1 MTTARRQRAHHHLL
15 PAIFLQSTTYY
26 YYYYYY
32 YYYCTAV
39 VPISIKCTTLRSSQI
54 NGTITFLYYV
64 YVALLL
70 LEQTKKWIEKVSKGK
85 QPQPA
90 VRVVNPKSAC
100 AGDWFSWLLSVP
112 VFFITLRLPGGRGE
126 GVVN

>member
-70 LEQTKKWIEKVSKGK
+70 LEQTKK
-85 QPQPA
+85 
-90 VRVVNPKSAC
+90 
-100 AGDWFSWLLSVP
+100 
-112 VFFITLRLPGGRGE
+112 
-126 GVVN
+126 